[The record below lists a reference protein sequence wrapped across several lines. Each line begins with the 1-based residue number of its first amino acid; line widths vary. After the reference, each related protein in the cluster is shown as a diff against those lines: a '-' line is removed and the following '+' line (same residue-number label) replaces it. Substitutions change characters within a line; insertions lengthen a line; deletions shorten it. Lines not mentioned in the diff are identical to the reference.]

1 MGHVPHVLV
10 PQPWDG
16 DHLSLA
22 DGAVHHLE
30 RVMRLRAGDG
40 LSYTDGA
47 GRAGYGT
54 YSAASMR
61 RGAERVVARAEPL
74 LTLAVAAPRAA
85 ERARYLVE
93 KAAEVGTDRLVWLE
107 TLRGGARPPAASK
120 VAAWARA
127 ALEQS
132 RAAWLMETGATVS
145 LGDLA
150 AEGPFLAANPGG
162 LTWSRAREAVAGG
175 AGLTV
180 AIGPEGGFDDDEL
193 PAAAVAV
200 ALGERILRVETA
212 VVVVAALVRSA

>member
-1 MGHVPHVLV
+1 V